1 MASFVNYRN
10 IGILSSELSVMTLIA
25 CGPGSMD
32 NEYLLLLSDVKSA
45 AFENEQLILYSENAS
60 EKMFFTNGGRAEQK
74 V

>member
-45 AFENEQLILYSENAS
+45 AFENEQLILYSENSS